1 MSRMVRFVG
10 YYEMALKPWDA
21 AAGSLIAQEA
31 GAQISDMAG
40 QSYDIFSKRGVIVTN
55 GHVHA
60 ALVEAARPMLDAL

>member
-40 QSYDIFSKRGVIVTN
+40 QSYDIFSKRGGIVTN